1 MKLTLVYICHFS
13 ERDKRDFNML
23 ILSRRASEKLTIGKD
38 VTITVCKVK
47 GGEVKLGIDAPA
59 DVVVMRD
66 DAVTQAPKTKNKP
79 RVISP

>member
-1 MKLTLVYICHFS
+1 
-13 ERDKRDFNML
+13 ML
-23 ILSRRASEKLTIGKD
+23 ILSRRVSEKLTIGNN

-47 GGEVKLGIDAPA
+47 EGEVKLGIDVPA

-66 DAVTQAPKTKNKP
+66 DAVAQAPKTKNKP

>member
-1 MKLTLVYICHFS
+1 
-13 ERDKRDFNML
+13 ML

-47 GGEVKLGIDAPA
+47 GGEVKLSIDAPA

-66 DAVTQAPKTKNKP
+66 DAVTQAPKIKNKT
-79 RVISP
+79 RATSP